1 MPRVSSGPRKLA
13 TTFPASYNDVPSAKN
28 FPGKEFPERGTK
40 GMFGIPAIPAEVTYE
55 EDIYIGYRYYNTF
68 KVKPAYEFGYGLSYT
83 TFSYGNLQL
92 SSPTLNG
99 KITATMTVTNI
110 GKVAGKEVV
119 QLYVSAPAAK
129 MKKPAEELKAFAK
142 TNLLPPGKS
151 QTVTFTLAAADLA
164 S

>member
-1 MPRVSSGPRKLA
+1 
-13 TTFPASYNDVPSAKN
+13 
-28 FPGKEFPERGTK
+28 
-40 GMFGIPAIPAEVTYE
+40 
-55 EDIYIGYRYYNTF
+55 
-68 KVKPAYEFGYGLSYT
+68 
-83 TFSYGNLQL
+83 
-92 SSPTLNG
+92 
-99 KITATMTVTNI
+99 MTVTNI